1 MNNVKAKDIV
11 IIILFM
17 SILLLMVSVNKKLQ
31 KSNYYS
37 QEYINADWCS
47 DEINILRSQ
56 VSDIWYKYEFD
67 E

>member
-47 DEINILRSQ
+47 DEINILRTQ

>member
-1 MNNVKAKDIV
+1 
-11 IIILFM
+11 
-17 SILLLMVSVNKKLQ
+17 MVSVNKKLQ

>member
-17 SILLLMVSVNKKLQ
+17 SILLLMVSINKKLQ

>member
-47 DEINILRSQ
+47 DEINILRTQ

-67 E
+67 